1 MPISFRGAT
10 FPKRCNKSKIGSEVI
25 HLKLYLTGPKKR
37 HKMKCTF
44 VQYVSKSVIT
54 GNRFDY
60 MDTEE
65 VLYLPQAGSKSE
77 LRLNFKRLRI

>member
-1 MPISFRGAT
+1 MT
-10 FPKRCNKSKIGSEVI
+10 
-25 HLKLYLTGPKKR
+25 
-37 HKMKCTF
+37 
-44 VQYVSKSVIT
+44 
-54 GNRFDY
+54 

>member
-1 MPISFRGAT
+1 M
-10 FPKRCNKSKIGSEVI
+10 
-25 HLKLYLTGPKKR
+25 
-37 HKMKCTF
+37 F

-60 MDTEE
+60 MTMDTEE

-77 LRLNFKRLRI
+77 L